1 MLGIFVDLENELSD
15 IAKEVELLSL
25 SLELYRSPP
34 KDAPE
39 AWHWITIQGFASGV
53 EKVYSG
59 CERVMQMIAGE
70 IDHSKVDHVEGW
82 HMSLLKRMAHP
93 YPGVRDAVISTE
105 CYKALDQL
113 RAFRHRQRN
122 SYGLTLDRAIVLE
135 RAAQAREA
143 FEMFRSEVAAFA
155 AKMEEPASD
164 KGDPA

>member
-1 MLGIFVDLENELSD
+1 MLGIFVDIENELSD
-15 IAKEVELLSL
+15 VTSEVEMLSR

-59 CERVMQMIAGE
+59 CERVMQMIASE
-70 IDHSKVDHVEGW
+70 VDRSKVDHAEGW
-82 HMSLLKRMAHP
+82 HMSLLKRMANP
-93 YPGVRDAVISTE
+93 YPDVRDAVISSK
-105 CYKALDQL
+105 CCQALDRL

-122 SYGLTLDRAIVLE
+122 SYGLALDRAIVLE
-135 RAAQAREA
+135 RAAQVEEA

-155 AKMEEPASD
+155 AKMQETERD
-164 KGDPA
+164 KNNH